1 LLALVPWVTSPLNFD
16 FLAKDYN
23 QGAHTCVM

>member
-16 FLAKDYN
+16 FLAEDYN